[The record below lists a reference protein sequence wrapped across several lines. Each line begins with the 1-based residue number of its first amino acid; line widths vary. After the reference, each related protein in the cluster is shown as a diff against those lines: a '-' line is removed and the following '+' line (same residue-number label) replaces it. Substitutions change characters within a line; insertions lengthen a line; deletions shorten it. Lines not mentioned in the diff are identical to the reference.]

1 MMLGNKMETQKMRR
15 KKRNMRRKTFVIQ
28 DEKGKLIQV
37 HQKLCQEYHF
47 SPVLR
52 VSALR
57 MMETAQGIFEFK
69 Y

>member
-1 MMLGNKMETQKMRR
+1 
-15 KKRNMRRKTFVIQ
+15 MRRKTFVIQ

-37 HQKLCQEYHF
+37 HQKLGQEHHF
-47 SPVLR
+47 SQVLR

>member
-1 MMLGNKMETQKMRR
+1 MRR

-52 VSALR
+52 VSALNDGNSSR
-57 MMETAQGIFEFK
+57 DFQV
-69 Y
+69 